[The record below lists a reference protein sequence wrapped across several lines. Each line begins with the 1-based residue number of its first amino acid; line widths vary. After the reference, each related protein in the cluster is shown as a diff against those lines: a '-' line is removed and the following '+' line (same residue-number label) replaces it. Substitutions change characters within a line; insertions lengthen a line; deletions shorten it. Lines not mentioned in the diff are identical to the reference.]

1 MPLELQRQGMDI
13 RPEIEPLRTI
23 PGLFH
28 QQGSPGDMLLPTRLI
43 IYLLVI
49 TPALLLPPSGR
60 CQGTR
65 LPSIGEVRKELLSK
79 YDANEDGWLDAQERE
94 EVRKGR
100 ELRSRSSFRRR
111 GRRGGRWQ
119 QGGNPSPPKE
129 SSISPSTSREQ
140 WQAVVNTFDKNK
152 NGSIDGEEINRLYE
166 AIDAGLVG
174 DIPLTRLRSTLLRDS
189 KTRRAGRTNLQN
201 YDLDYDD
208 RLSAGELDA
217 FRKARAAGEPPPER
231 PEREEQED
239 AQEEA
244 NDKPLE
250 GAIPERAPRVVF
262 SHPHGFQDESFEL
275 ELTTPLKGAVIRY
288 TLDCSDPDES
298 SSAVF
303 KDTLEIDRS
312 TVVRARSF
320 AEGYATS
327 FTETRTYLF
336 LGDVVSQSTDG
347 LPPPGGYYRW
357 GRNRVD
363 YGMDSA
369 VTLDPVYR
377 KTIISDLKAI
387 PSVSLVVDPQGLF
400 SSETGIY
407 SNATWQG
414 RENER
419 PGTFELLP
427 TEGVPGFDINCG
439 VRIRGGFSRTAENP
453 KHAFRI
459 FFRKLYG
466 KGKLKY
472 PFFGP
477 AASQEFDNVDMRC
490 SQNYSWNM
498 GGDSKGLFLRDQFS
512 RDLQL
517 ALGRPAARGDYYH
530 LYLNGQYWGL
540 YNSCERPEASFA
552 ASYFGGVKED
562 YDVVKVDSGRGQSYT
577 ITATDGDLEA
587 WRRLHELAGAGLGDN
602 AAYQRIQGR
611 NPDGTAN
618 AEYENLLDVEGLVDY
633 MLVILYGGNLDAP
646 ISRFAGNR
654 IGNNW
659 HGIRSR
665 NGAHGFRFFIWDAEH
680 TLLDVLEDRTGP
692 FTAGEDFER
701 SNPQWLWQQCLAN
714 AEFRRLVAD
723 RAHSLLSPGGI
734 LSPQKTREVFL
745 GRMKQIE
752 QAVVGESARWGDLG
766 NRRRG
771 FLGIFGGGNT
781 GARTRDEDWRKE
793 ANRILNDY
801 LPLRSGVVLSQLWR
815 QGLMPDISPPRYS
828 LAPGGQLELSA
839 PRGRI
844 YYCLGGNDPRGE
856 EDELNPSA
864 RPYDSP
870 INTRENLP
878 VRMRVRYKGEWS
890 VLVEVSQNSPKR

>member
-1 MPLELQRQGMDI
+1 MLLSRRLFISLLALPAALLQAPSGYC
-13 RPEIEPLRTI
+13 
-23 PGLFH
+23 
-28 QQGSPGDMLLPTRLI
+28 QGS
-43 IYLLVI
+43 
-49 TPALLLPPSGR
+49 
-60 CQGTR
+60 R

-79 YDANEDGWLDAQERE
+79 HDANEDGWLDAQERE
-94 EVRKGR
+94 EVRKAIAS
-100 ELRSRSSFRRR
+100 RSRSSFRRR
-111 GRRGGRWQ
+111 GRRGGRWRQ
-119 QGGNPSPPKE
+119 EENSPPPKE
-129 SSISPSTSREQ
+129 SAIPPSVSRDQ
-140 WQAVVNTFDKNK
+140 WQAVVNTFDENK
-152 NGSIDGEEINRLYE
+152 NGTLDGEEIVRLYK
-166 AIDAGLVG
+166 AMDAGLVG
-174 DIPLTRLRSTLLRDS
+174 DLPITRLRSALLRDS
-189 KTRRAGRTNLQN
+189 KTRRAGRNNLQN

-208 RLSAGELDA
+208 RLSQEELDR

-231 PEREEQED
+231 PEREEPEAKEEQED
-239 AQEEA
+239 GPDEKKELPA
-244 NDKPLE
+244 E
-250 GAIPERAPRVVF
+250 GAALERTPRVVF
-262 SHPHGFQDESFEL
+262 SHPHGIQDEPFEL
-275 ELTTPLKGAVIRY
+275 ELTSPLEGAVIRY
-288 TLDCSDPDES
+288 TLDCSDPAES
-298 SSAVF
+298 SSLIF

-312 TVVRARSF
+312 TVVRARAF
-320 AEGYATS
+320 AEGYTAG

-336 LGDVVSQSTDG
+336 LGDVVSQSRDG
-347 LPPPGGYYRW
+347 LPPAGGYYRW

-369 VTLDPVYR
+369 VTMDPVYR
-377 KTIISDLKAI
+377 KTIISDLQAI
-387 PSVSLVVDPQGLF
+387 PSVSLVVDPAELF
-400 SSETGIY
+400 SSDTGIY
-407 SNATWQG
+407 ANATRQG

-419 PGTFELLP
+419 PGSFELLP
-427 TEGVPGFDINCG
+427 AEGIPGFDINCG
-439 VRIRGGFSRTAENP
+439 VRIRGGFSRTPENP
-453 KHAFRI
+453 KHAFRL

-472 PFFGP
+472 PFFGS

-517 ALGRPAARGDYYH
+517 ALGRPAVRGDYYH

-552 ASYFGGVKED
+552 SSYFGGVKED
-562 YDVVKVDSGRGQSYT
+562 YDVVKVDSGRGNSYT

-587 WRRLHELAGAGLGDN
+587 WRRLHELAGAGLEEP

-611 NPDGTAN
+611 NPDGSAN
-618 AEYENLLDVEGLVDY
+618 AEYENLLDVEGLIDY

-659 HGIRSR
+659 HGIRNRDGS
-665 NGAHGFRFFIWDAEH
+665 HGFRFFIWDAEH

-692 FTAGEDFER
+692 FPAGDDFER

-723 RAHSLLSPGGI
+723 RAYSLLSPGGI
-734 LSPQKTREVFL
+734 LSPQKTRTAFL
-745 GRMKQIE
+745 ERMKQIE
-752 QAVVGESARWGDLG
+752 QAVVCESARWGDLG

-771 FLGIFGGGNT
+771 FLGIFGGGNS
-781 GARTRDEDWRKE
+781 GPRTRDDDWRRE
-793 ANRILNDY
+793 ANRILNDF

-815 QGLMPDISPPRYS
+815 QGLMPDITPPRYS
-828 LAPGGQLELSA
+828 LSTDGQLELSA

-844 YYCLGGNDPRGE
+844 YYCLGGQDPRGVE
-856 EDELNPSA
+856 EEVSPSA
-864 RPYDSP
+864 RPYESP
-870 INTRENLP
+870 LELKANLP

-890 VLVEVSQNSPKR
+890 VLVEHRSGSLEE

>member
-1 MPLELQRQGMDI
+1 MDS
-13 RPEIEPLRTI
+13 RPEIEPRCHSR
-23 PGLFH
+23 GWFFE
-28 QQGSPGDMLLPTRLI
+28 QGSWSDILQPRRLI
-43 IYLLVI
+43 ISFLVLCA
-49 TPALLLPPSGR
+49 ALLQAPRGHG
-60 CQGTR
+60 QGSR
-65 LPSIGEVRKELLSK
+65 LPSIGEVRKDLLSRH
-79 YDANEDGWLDAQERE
+79 DANEDGWLDAQERE
-94 EVRKGR
+94 EVRKAMAS
-100 ELRSRSSFRRR
+100 RSRSSFRRR
-111 GRRGGRWQ
+111 GRRGGRWRPQ
-119 QGGNPSPPKE
+119 ENPPPPKE
-129 SSISPSTSREQ
+129 AAVPPSVSRDQ
-140 WQAVVNTFDKNK
+140 WQAVVNAFDENK
-152 NGSIDGEEINRLYE
+152 NGTLDGEEFLQLYK
-166 AIDAGLVG
+166 AMDAGLVG
-174 DIPLTRLRSTLLRDS
+174 DLPIARLRSALLRES
-189 KTRRAGRTNLQN
+189 KTRRAGRNNLQN

-208 RLSAGELDA
+208 RLSQEELDS
-217 FRKARAAGEPPPER
+217 FRRARAAGEPAPER
-231 PEREEQED
+231 PEKDEQE
-239 AQEEA
+239 AGRAEA
-244 NDKPLE
+244 TEAPAENDGL
-250 GAIPERAPRVVF
+250 ERAPKVVF
-262 SHPHGFQDESFEL
+262 SHAHGFQEEVFEL

-312 TVVRARSF
+312 TVVRARAF
-320 AEGYATS
+320 AKGYS
-327 FTETRTYLF
+327 PGFTETRTYLF
-336 LGDVVSQSTDG
+336 LEDVISQSRDG
-347 LPPPGGYYRW
+347 LPPAGGYYRW

-363 YGMDSA
+363 YGMDLA
-369 VTLDPVYR
+369 ITMDPVYR
-377 KTIISDLKAI
+377 KTIISDLQAI
-387 PSVSLVVDPQGLF
+387 PSVSLVVDPSELF
-400 SSETGIY
+400 SSDTGIY
-407 SNATWQG
+407 SNAIRQG

-419 PGTFELLP
+419 PGSLELLP
-427 TEGVPGFDINCG
+427 AEGVSGFDINCG
-439 VRIRGGFSRTAENP
+439 VRIRGGFSRTPENP
-453 KHAFRI
+453 KHAFRL

-477 AASQEFDNVDMRC
+477 EAGQEFDNIDLRC

-552 ASYFGGVKED
+552 ASYFGGMKED
-562 YDVVKVDSGRGQSYT
+562 YDVVKVDSGRGNSYT

-587 WRRLHELAGAGLGDN
+587 WRRLYDLAAAGIETAD
-602 AAYQRIQGR
+602 AYQRIQGR

-665 NGAHGFRFFIWDAEH
+665 NGSHGFRFFIWDAEH

-692 FTAGEDFER
+692 FSAGDDFER

-734 LSPQKTREVFL
+734 LSPQKTRVTFL
-745 GRMKQIE
+745 NRMKQIE
-752 QAVVGESARWGDLG
+752 QAVVAESARWGDLG
-766 NRRRG
+766 SRRRG
-771 FLGIFGGGNT
+771 FLGIFGGASS
-781 GARTRDEDWRKE
+781 GARTRDGDWRRE
-793 ANRILNDY
+793 ANRVLNDY

-815 QGLMPDISPPRYS
+815 QGLMPDITPPRHS
-828 LAPGGQLELSA
+828 LDPNGRLELSA

-844 YYCLGGNDPRGE
+844 YYCLDGKDPRGAE
-856 EDELNPSA
+856 EEVSPSA
-864 RPYDSP
+864 RPYESP
-870 INTRENLP
+870 IEVKDNRP
-878 VRMRVRYKGEWS
+878 VRIRVRYKGEWS
-890 VLVEVSQNSPKR
+890 VLVEASSSSPGR